1 MASIKCPSCQ
11 KFISMDCSECPHCG
25 FVLRRSFGKDF
36 NIKKSNYDKIIIMT
50 DADVDGAHIQCLL
63 FTFFFRY
70 MTDLVTN
77 GKVYIA
83 KPPLY
88 KIETS
93 TPKGKKVQYVYSD
106 EEKEDITKNLKKYNI
121 QRYKGLGEMN
131 ADQLWETTMD
141 PKTRTLIQI
150 KVEDFAEADSSVRIL
165 MGDDVDPR
173 KRWID
178 NNVSFNEID
187 DFEVRKEEE

>member
-1 MASIKCPSCQ
+1 
-11 KFISMDCSECPHCG
+11 
-25 FVLRRSFGKDF
+25 
-36 NIKKSNYDKIIIMT
+36 
-50 DADVDGAHIQCLL
+50 
-63 FTFFFRY
+63 